1 MAASGKT
8 NLTTPII
15 ILVVLVVAAW
25 FAFKPSGDSAGTGEG
40 GGTASGGDSAL
51 LVDVD
56 RDAINRLDIT
66 KPDGDSFSLLKQD
79 DSWFALIDGEQY
91 LADDMRT
98 STLLDMLP
106 ELKQEAMM
114 SDKPEHHPTFELND
128 DQAYKLSVYAGGSDP
143 KLTLLVGKSTENMKG
158 CFVRMAGEDPVYRAS
173 ANLRTSLGYSFS
185 DYRSKQLWAYD
196 PLLATSVTITPV
208 TEDGAFTGEPMSFT
222 KDGELWKLASD
233 GSNGNQNDLKEIV
246 EKFAALR
253 IQSFVDDTSELPLE
267 QYNPEA
273 TPCLVVEANGK
284 SYSLSIDGREEGN
297 IVISDT
303 DGRVY
308 KTNRSNLGFLLEQD
322 FSQLSFYEEPVAD
335 EAAEG
340 DVLGEDAGSDD
351 AAAGDAAG
359 DGEAGE

>member
-114 SDKPEHHPTFELND
+114 STIRPSSSTMTRPT
-128 DQAYKLSVYAGGSDP
+128 S
-143 KLTLLVGKSTENMKG
+143 
-158 CFVRMAGEDPVYRAS
+158 YRC
-173 ANLRTSLGYSFS
+173 
-185 DYRSKQLWAYD
+185 
-196 PLLATSVTITPV
+196 TPV
-208 TEDGAFTGEPMSFT
+208 
-222 KDGELWKLASD
+222 
-233 GSNGNQNDLKEIV
+233 
-246 EKFAALR
+246 AATR
-253 IQSFVDDTSELPLE
+253 NSRCWSARAPRT
-267 QYNPEA
+267 
-273 TPCLVVEANGK
+273 
-284 SYSLSIDGREEGN
+284 
-297 IVISDT
+297 
-303 DGRVY
+303 
-308 KTNRSNLGFLLEQD
+308 
-322 FSQLSFYEEPVAD
+322 
-335 EAAEG
+335 
-340 DVLGEDAGSDD
+340 
-351 AAAGDAAG
+351 
-359 DGEAGE
+359 